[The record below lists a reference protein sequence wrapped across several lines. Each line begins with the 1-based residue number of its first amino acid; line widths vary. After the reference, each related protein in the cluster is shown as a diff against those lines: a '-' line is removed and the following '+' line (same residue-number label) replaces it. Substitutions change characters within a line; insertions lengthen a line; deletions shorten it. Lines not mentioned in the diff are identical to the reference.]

1 MCGIAGMV
9 SLTDRPL
16 PDVDL
21 VQTMMDRLAHRG
33 PDESGLYVNETRTV
47 CLGHRRLRIID
58 LHTGRQPLGNQDGS
72 VTVAFNGEIYGFQ
85 ALRRELEERGHRF
98 RTATDTEVI
107 VHLYE
112 DHGVEALHRLTGM
125 FAIALWDEV
134 SQRLLLAR
142 DRIGKKPLYYAIG
155 QNALV
160 FASEIDPLTAVPW
173 LSRDID
179 EQALDRYLTLG
190 YIPAPATIYAG
201 VQKLEAGEYLIVRK
215 GDLQRRHYWS
225 LSAVPPTRPV
235 AWPDAKAE
243 LVRRVREATR
253 VRLVSDVPI
262 GCFLSGGVDSSIVL
276 AMMAELS
283 DRPVRTF
290 SMGFAEE
297 QYSELPYA
305 RTLARHFGTDHHE
318 YVLEPNGVEVLDRL
332 VSHVGEPFA
341 DSSCLPTWYLAE
353 MTRKSVPVALTGDG
367 GDELFGGYGWYRTG
381 RLLNRLAV
389 VPPGAWRWIGHL
401 SSLSPVAG
409 LRRVTRLAD
418 VLTLPPGG
426 RYAWLRQ
433 QMTSEMKRRIYS
445 PEFFARTQGEAL
457 QWLAQRYDA
466 MPGDDQLNRM
476 MAADLASYM
485 AEDLLVK
492 VDRMSMAHSLE
503 CRSPLLD
510 SDVVTWALQ
519 VPSTLKI
526 AGRLMSV
533 NQRTPAGSKW
543 ILREAFRDRVPEG
556 FLERPKQG
564 FGVPLER
571 WFKSQMRDLLY
582 DRVLTGTVL
591 QSKRFNLKALPR
603 LVEEHIEGRANH
615 ASTLWALLVLSS
627 WGQHYRVCV

>member
-9 SLTDRPL
+9 SLTDGPL
-16 PDVDL
+16 QDVGL
-21 VQTMMDRLAHRG
+21 VRAMMDRLVHRG
-33 PDESGLYVNETRTV
+33 PDDSGVYVNRTQTV
-47 CLGHRRLRIID
+47 CLGHRRLGIID
-58 LHTGRQPLGNQDGS
+58 LHTGRQPLGNKDGS

-85 ALRRELEERGHRF
+85 ALRHELEVAGHHF

-112 DHGVEALHRLTGM
+112 DNGIEALHRLTGM
-125 FAIALWDEV
+125 FAIALWDEID
-134 SQRLLLAR
+134 QRLLLAR
-142 DRIGKKPLYYAIG
+142 DRIGKKPLYYAVG
-155 QNALV
+155 RNALV
-160 FASEIDPLTAVPW
+160 FASEIDALTAVPW
-173 LSRDID
+173 ISRDVD
-179 EQALDRYLTLG
+179 ELALDRYLTLG
-190 YIPAPATIYAG
+190 YIPAPATIYAE
-201 VQKLEAGEYLIVRK
+201 VKKLEAGEYLVVRK

-225 LSAVPPTRPV
+225 LSAVPGATPM

-243 LVRRVREATR
+243 IVKRVREATR

-276 AMMAELS
+276 AMMADLS

-290 SMGFAEE
+290 SVGFADE

-318 YVLEPNGVEVLDRL
+318 YVLEPNGIEVLDRM

-353 MTRKSVPVALTGDG
+353 MTRKSVTVALTGDG
-367 GDELFGGYGWYRTG
+367 GDELFGGYAWYRTG

-389 VPPGAWRWIGHL
+389 VPPTAWRWIGRLSGL
-401 SSLSPVAG
+401 SSAAG
-409 LRRVTRLAD
+409 LRRVARLAD
-418 VLTLPPGG
+418 VLTLPSAG
-426 RYAWLRQ
+426 RYARLRQ
-433 QMTSEMKRRIYS
+433 QTTCEIKQRIYS

-457 QWLAQRYDA
+457 GWLAQRYDA
-466 MPGDDQLNRM
+466 MPGNDSLNRM

-519 VPSTLKI
+519 VPSTLKMTE
-526 AGRLMSV
+526 RLTTV
-533 NQRTPAGSKW
+533 KQRTPAGSKW
-543 ILREAFRDRVPEG
+543 ILREAFRDRFPKG

-564 FGVPLER
+564 FGIPLER
-571 WFKSQMRDLLY
+571 WFKSQLRELLY
-582 DRVLTGTVL
+582 ERVLTGTVL
-591 QSKRFNLKALPR
+591 QSKRFNLEALPR
-603 LVEEHIEGRANH
+603 LVEEHVEGRANH

-627 WGQHYRVCV
+627 WGQHYGVRV

>member
-1 MCGIAGMV
+1 
-9 SLTDRPL
+9 
-16 PDVDL
+16 
-21 VQTMMDRLAHRG
+21 
-33 PDESGLYVNETRTV
+33 
-47 CLGHRRLRIID
+47 
-58 LHTGRQPLGNQDGS
+58 
-72 VTVAFNGEIYGFQ
+72 
-85 ALRRELEERGHRF
+85 
-98 RTATDTEVI
+98 
-107 VHLYE
+107 
-112 DHGVEALHRLTGM
+112 M
-125 FAIALWDEV
+125 FAIALWDEDN
-134 SQRLLLAR
+134 QCLLLAR

-155 QNALV
+155 PNALV
-160 FASEIDPLTAVPW
+160 FASEIDPLTTVPW

-179 EQALDRYLTLG
+179 ELALDRYLTLG

-215 GDLQRRHYWS
+215 GDLQRRQYWS
-225 LSAVPPTRPV
+225 LSAVPPTRSM

-283 DRPVRTF
+283 DRPVQTF

-305 RTLARHFGTDHHE
+305 RMLARHFGTDHHE

-389 VPPGAWRWIGHL
+389 VPPAAWRWIGHL
-401 SSLSPVAG
+401 SSLSPAAG
-409 LRRVTRLAD
+409 LRRVNRLAD
-418 VLTLPPGG
+418 VLTLTPGG

-433 QMTSEMKRRIYS
+433 QMPSEMKKRIYA

-457 QWLAQRYDA
+457 RWLAQRYDA
-466 MPGDDQLNRM
+466 MRGDDQLNRM

-519 VPSTLKI
+519 VPSTLKM
-526 AGRLMSV
+526 AGPLMSM
-533 NQRTPAGSKW
+533 NQRTPAGGKW
-543 ILREAFRDRVPEG
+543 ILREAFRDRFPEG

-571 WFKSQMRDLLY
+571 WFKSHLRDLLHE
-582 DRVLTGTVL
+582 RVLSGTVL
-591 QSKRFNLKALPR
+591 QSQRFNLKALPR
-603 LVEEHIEGRANH
+603 LVEEHVDGRADH

>member
-1 MCGIAGMV
+1 MV
-9 SLTDRPL
+9 
-16 PDVDL
+16 
-21 VQTMMDRLAHRG
+21 DRLVHRG
-33 PDESGLYVNETRTV
+33 PDESGLFVNKTHTV
-47 CLGHRRLRIID
+47 CLGHRRLSIID

-112 DHGVEALHRLTGM
+112 DDGEEALHRLTGM
-125 FAIALWDEV
+125 FAIALWDEDN
-134 SQRLLLAR
+134 QCLLLAR
-142 DRIGKKPLYYAIG
+142 DRLGKKPLYYAIG
-155 QNALV
+155 PDALV
-160 FASEIDPLTAVPW
+160 FASEIDPLTLVPW

-179 EQALDRYLTLG
+179 ELALDRFLTLG
-190 YIPAPATIYAG
+190 YIPAPATIYSG
-201 VQKLEAGEYLIVRK
+201 VQKLEAGEYLVVRK
-215 GDLQRRHYWS
+215 GNLQRRHYWS
-225 LSAVPPTRPV
+225 LNAVPPTSAV

-243 LVRRVREATR
+243 LVRRVRQATR

-290 SMGFAEE
+290 SMGFVEE

-332 VSHVGEPFA
+332 ISHVGEPFA

-367 GDELFGGYGWYRTG
+367 GDELFGGYRWYSTG

-389 VPPGAWRWIGHL
+389 VPPAVWRVIGRL
-401 SSLSPVAG
+401 SSLSSAAG
-409 LRRVTRLAD
+409 LRRVTKLAD
-418 VLTLPPGG
+418 VLTLHPGG
-426 RYAWLRQ
+426 RYARLRQ
-433 QMTSEMKRRIYS
+433 QMTSETKKRIYA

-457 QWLAQRYDA
+457 GWLAQRYDA

-510 SDVVTWALQ
+510 IDVVTLALQ
-519 VPSTLKI
+519 MPSALKI
-526 AGRLMSV
+526 AGPLIST
-533 NQRTPAGSKW
+533 NQRTSVGGKW
-543 ILREAFRDRVPEG
+543 ILREAFRDRFPEG

-571 WFKSQMRDLLY
+571 WFKSHMRDLLY
-582 DRVLTGTVL
+582 ERVLNGTVL
-591 QSKRFNLKALPR
+591 QSRRFNLKALHR
-603 LVEEHIEGRANH
+603 LVEEHFEGRADH

-627 WGQHYRVCV
+627 WGQHYHVCV

>member
-16 PDVDL
+16 EDVEL
-21 VQTMMDRLAHRG
+21 VRTMMDRLVHRG
-33 PDESGLYVNETRTV
+33 PDESGVYVNETHTV
-47 CLGHRRLRIID
+47 CLGHRRLSIID

-85 ALRRELEERGHRF
+85 ALRRELEERGHHF

-112 DHGVEALHRLTGM
+112 DFGEAALQRLTGM
-125 FAIALWDEV
+125 FAIALWDEDN
-134 SQRLLLAR
+134 QCLLLAR
-142 DRIGKKPLYYAIG
+142 DRLGKKPLYYAIG
-155 QNALV
+155 PNALV
-160 FASEIDPLTAVPW
+160 FASELDPLTAVPW

-179 EQALDRYLTLG
+179 EMALDRYLTLG

-215 GDLQRRHYWS
+215 GDLQRWRYWS
-225 LSAVPPTRPV
+225 LSAVPPTSPV
-235 AWPDAKAE
+235 AWPDVKGE

-332 VSHVGEPFA
+332 VSHIGEPFA

-367 GDELFGGYGWYRTG
+367 GDELFGGYAWYRTG
-381 RLLNRLAV
+381 HFLNRLAV
-389 VPPGAWRWIGHL
+389 VPPAVWRGIGRL
-401 SSLSPVAG
+401 SSLLPGAG
-409 LRRVTRLAD
+409 LRRVNRLAN
-418 VLTLPPGG
+418 VLTLLPGG

-433 QMTSEMKRRIYS
+433 QMSSEIKKRIYT

-457 QWLAQRYDA
+457 GWLGQRYDA
-466 MPGDDQLNRM
+466 MPGDDSLNRM

-510 SDVVTWALQ
+510 SDVVTLALQ
-519 VPSTLKI
+519 MPSTLKI
-526 AGRLMSV
+526 AGPLMSMKP
-533 NQRTPAGSKW
+533 RKPAGGKW
-543 ILREAFRDRVPEG
+543 ILREAFRDRFPEG

-571 WFKSQMRDLLY
+571 WFKSHMRDLLY
-582 DRVLTGTVL
+582 ERVLSGTVL
-591 QSKRFNLKALPR
+591 QSKRFNLKSLHG
-603 LVEEHIEGRANH
+603 LVEEHVEGRANH
-615 ASTLWALLVLSS
+615 APTLWALLVLSS
-627 WGQHYRVCV
+627 WGQHYRVRV

>member
-16 PDVDL
+16 EDVEL
-21 VQTMMDRLAHRG
+21 VRTMMDRLVHRG
-33 PDESGLYVNETRTV
+33 PDESGVYVNETHTV
-47 CLGHRRLRIID
+47 CLGHRRLSIID
-58 LHTGRQPLGNQDGS
+58 LQTGRQPLGNQDGS

-85 ALRRELEERGHRF
+85 ALRRELEERGHHF

-112 DHGVEALHRLTGM
+112 DFGEAALQRLTGM
-125 FAIALWDEV
+125 FAIALWDEDN
-134 SQRLLLAR
+134 QCLLLAR
-142 DRIGKKPLYYAIG
+142 DRLGKKPLYYAIG
-155 QNALV
+155 PNALV
-160 FASEIDPLTAVPW
+160 FASELDPLTSVPW

-179 EQALDRYLTLG
+179 EMALDRYLTLG

-215 GDLQRRHYWS
+215 GDLQRRRYWS
-225 LSAVPPTRPV
+225 LSAVPPTSPV
-235 AWPDAKAE
+235 AWPDVKGE

-332 VSHVGEPFA
+332 VSHIGEPFA

-367 GDELFGGYGWYRTG
+367 GDELFGGYAWYRTG
-381 RLLNRLAV
+381 RLLSRLAV
-389 VPPGAWRWIGHL
+389 VPPVVWRGIGRL
-401 SSLSPVAG
+401 SSLLPGAG
-409 LRRVTRLAD
+409 LRRVNRLAD
-418 VLTLPPGG
+418 VMTLLPGG

-433 QMTSEMKRRIYS
+433 QMSSEIKKRIYA
-445 PEFFARTQGEAL
+445 PEFFTRTQGEAL
-457 QWLAQRYDA
+457 GWLGQRYDA
-466 MPGDDQLNRM
+466 MPGDDSLNRM

-510 SDVVTWALQ
+510 SDVVTLALQ
-519 VPSTLKI
+519 IPSTLKI
-526 AGRLMSV
+526 GGPLISR
-533 NQRTPAGSKW
+533 NQRTPVGGKW
-543 ILREAFRDRVPEG
+543 ILREAFRDRFPEG

-571 WFKSQMRDLLY
+571 WFKSHMRDLLY
-582 DRVLTGTVL
+582 ERVLSGTVL
-591 QSKRFNLKALPR
+591 QSKRFNLKSLHG
-603 LVEEHIEGRANH
+603 LVEEHVEGRANH
-615 ASTLWALLVLSS
+615 APTLWALLVLSS
-627 WGQHYRVCV
+627 WGQHYRVRV

>member
-16 PDVDL
+16 QNVDL
-21 VQTMMDRLAHRG
+21 VRTMMDRLVHRG
-33 PDESGLYVNETRTV
+33 PDDSGVYVNNTKTV
-47 CLGHRRLRIID
+47 CLGHRRLGIID
-58 LHTGRQPLGNQDGS
+58 LHTGRQPLGNKDGS
-72 VTVAFNGEIYGFQ
+72 VTVAFNGEIYGYQ
-85 ALRRELEERGHRF
+85 TLRRALEGAGHRF

-125 FAIALWDEV
+125 FAIALWDDV
-134 SQRLLLAR
+134 NQSLLLAR
-142 DRIGKKPLYYAIG
+142 DRIGKKPLYYAVG
-155 QNALV
+155 PDALV
-160 FASEIDPLTAVPW
+160 FASEIDALTAVPW
-173 LSRDID
+173 ISRDID
-179 EQALDRYLTLG
+179 ELALDRYLTLG

-201 VQKLEAGEYLIVRK
+201 VQKLEAGEYLVAQK
-215 GDLQRRHYWS
+215 GDLQHRHYWS
-225 LSAVPPTRPV
+225 LSAVPPARPI

-243 LVRRVREATR
+243 LVRHVREATR
-253 VRLVSDVPI
+253 ARLVSDVPI

-283 DRPVRTF
+283 DRPVQTF
-290 SMGFAEE
+290 SVGFADEL
-297 QYSELPYA
+297 YSELPYA

-318 YVLEPNGVEVLDRL
+318 FVLEPNGVEVLDRL
-332 VSHVGEPFA
+332 VPHVGEPFA
-341 DSSCLPTWYLAE
+341 DSSCLPTWYLAD
-353 MTRKSVPVALTGDG
+353 MTRKSVTVALTGDG

-389 VPPGAWRWIGHL
+389 VPPAAWRWIGHL
-401 SSLSPVAG
+401 SSLSSAAG
-409 LRRVTRLAD
+409 LRRVARLAD
-418 VLTLPPGG
+418 VLTLSTAG
-426 RYAWLRQ
+426 RYARLRE
-433 QMTSEMKRRIYS
+433 QMTSEVKKRIYT

-457 QWLAQRYDA
+457 GWLAKRYGA
-466 MPGDDQLNRM
+466 MPDDDSLNRM

-510 SDVVTWALQ
+510 SDVITWALQ
-519 VPSTLKI
+519 IPSTLKI
-526 AGRLMSV
+526 AGPLRTV
-533 NQRTPAGSKW
+533 NQRTPAGGKW
-543 ILREAFRDRVPEG
+543 ILREAFRDRFPEG

-571 WFKSQMRDLLY
+571 WFKSQLRDLLHE
-582 DRVLTGTVL
+582 RVLSGSVL
-591 QSKRFNLKALPR
+591 QSERFNLKALPR
-603 LVEEHIEGRANH
+603 LVEEHVEGRKNH

-627 WGQHYRVCV
+627 WGHHYRVCV

>member
-16 PDVDL
+16 EDVEL
-21 VQTMMDRLAHRG
+21 VRTMMDRLVHRG
-33 PDESGLYVNETRTV
+33 PDESGVYVNETHTV
-47 CLGHRRLRIID
+47 CLGHRRLSIID

-85 ALRRELEERGHRF
+85 ALRRELEERGHHF

-112 DHGVEALHRLTGM
+112 DFGEAALQRLTGM
-125 FAIALWDEV
+125 FAIALWDED
-134 SQRLLLAR
+134 SQCLLLAR
-142 DRIGKKPLYYAIG
+142 DRLGKKPLYYAIG
-155 QNALV
+155 PNALV
-160 FASEIDPLTAVPW
+160 FASELDPLTAVPW

-179 EQALDRYLTLG
+179 EMALDRYLTLG

-215 GDLQRRHYWS
+215 GDLQRWRYWS
-225 LSAVPPTRPV
+225 LSAVPPTSPV
-235 AWPDAKAE
+235 AWPDVKGE

-332 VSHVGEPFA
+332 VSHIGEPFA

-367 GDELFGGYGWYRTG
+367 GDELFGGYAWYRTG
-381 RLLNRLAV
+381 RLLSRLAV
-389 VPPGAWRWIGHL
+389 VPPVVWRGIGRL
-401 SSLSPVAG
+401 SSLLPGAG
-409 LRRVTRLAD
+409 LRRVNRLAD
-418 VLTLPPGG
+418 VMTLLPGG

-433 QMTSEMKRRIYS
+433 QMSSEIKKRIYA
-445 PEFFARTQGEAL
+445 PEFFTRTQGEAL
-457 QWLAQRYDA
+457 GWLGQRYDA
-466 MPGDDQLNRM
+466 MPGDDSLNRM

-510 SDVVTWALQ
+510 SDVVTLALQ
-519 VPSTLKI
+519 IPSTLKI
-526 AGRLMSV
+526 GGPLISR
-533 NQRTPAGSKW
+533 NQRTPVGGKW
-543 ILREAFRDRVPEG
+543 ILREAFRDRFPEG

-571 WFKSQMRDLLY
+571 WFKSHMRDLLY
-582 DRVLTGTVL
+582 ERVLSGTVL
-591 QSKRFNLKALPR
+591 QSKRFNLKSLHG
-603 LVEEHIEGRANH
+603 LVEEHVEGRANH
-615 ASTLWALLVLSS
+615 APTLWALLVLSS
-627 WGQHYRVCV
+627 WGQHYRVRV

>member
-1 MCGIAGMV
+1 MCGIAGIV

-16 PDVDL
+16 EDVEL
-21 VQTMMDRLAHRG
+21 VRTMMDRLVHRG
-33 PDESGLYVNETRTV
+33 PDESGVYVNETHTV
-47 CLGHRRLRIID
+47 CLGHRRLSIID
-58 LHTGRQPLGNQDGS
+58 LQTGRQPLGNQDGS

-85 ALRRELEERGHRF
+85 ALRRELEERGHHF

-112 DHGVEALHRLTGM
+112 DFGEAALQRLTGM
-125 FAIALWDEV
+125 FAIALWDEDN
-134 SQRLLLAR
+134 QCLLLAR
-142 DRIGKKPLYYAIG
+142 DRLGKKPLYYAIG
-155 QNALV
+155 PNALV
-160 FASEIDPLTAVPW
+160 FASELDPLTAVPW

-179 EQALDRYLTLG
+179 EMALDRYLTLG

-201 VQKLEAGEYLIVRK
+201 VQKLEAGEYLIIRK
-215 GDLQRRHYWS
+215 GDLQRRRYWS
-225 LSAVPPTRPV
+225 LSAVPPTSPV
-235 AWPDAKAE
+235 AWPDVKGE

-332 VSHVGEPFA
+332 VSHIGEPFA

-367 GDELFGGYGWYRTG
+367 GDELFGGYAWYRTG
-381 RLLNRLAV
+381 HFLNRLAV
-389 VPPGAWRWIGHL
+389 VPPAVWRGIGRL
-401 SSLSPVAG
+401 SSLLPGAG
-409 LRRVTRLAD
+409 LRRVNRLAN
-418 VLTLPPGG
+418 VLTLLPGG

-433 QMTSEMKRRIYS
+433 QMSSEIKKRIYTL
-445 PEFFARTQGEAL
+445 EFFARTQGEAL
-457 QWLAQRYDA
+457 GWLGQRYDA
-466 MPGDDQLNRM
+466 MPGDDSLNRM

-510 SDVVTWALQ
+510 SDVVTLALQ
-519 VPSTLKI
+519 IPSTLKI
-526 AGRLMSV
+526 GGPLISR
-533 NQRTPAGSKW
+533 NQRTPVGGKW
-543 ILREAFRDRVPEG
+543 ILREAFRDRFPEG

-571 WFKSQMRDLLY
+571 WFKSHMRDLLCE
-582 DRVLTGTVL
+582 RVLSGTVL
-591 QSKRFNLKALPR
+591 QSKRFNLKSLHG

-627 WGQHYRVCV
+627 WGQHYRVHV

>member
-16 PDVDL
+16 EDVEL
-21 VQTMMDRLAHRG
+21 VRTMMDRLVHRG
-33 PDESGLYVNETRTV
+33 PDESGVYVNETHTV
-47 CLGHRRLRIID
+47 CLGHRRLSIID

-85 ALRRELEERGHRF
+85 ALRRELEERGHHF

-112 DHGVEALHRLTGM
+112 DFGEAALQRLTGM
-125 FAIALWDEV
+125 FAIALWDEDN
-134 SQRLLLAR
+134 QCLLLAR
-142 DRIGKKPLYYAIG
+142 DRLGKKPLYYAIG
-155 QNALV
+155 PNALV
-160 FASEIDPLTAVPW
+160 FASELDPLTAVPW

-179 EQALDRYLTLG
+179 EMALDRYLTLG

-215 GDLQRRHYWS
+215 GDLQRWRYWS
-225 LSAVPPTRPV
+225 LSAVPPTSPV
-235 AWPDAKAE
+235 AWPDVKGE

-332 VSHVGEPFA
+332 VSHIGEPFA

-367 GDELFGGYGWYRTG
+367 GDELFGGYAWYRTG
-381 RLLNRLAV
+381 RLLSRLAV
-389 VPPGAWRWIGHL
+389 VPPVVWRGIGRL
-401 SSLSPVAG
+401 SSLLPGAG
-409 LRRVTRLAD
+409 LRRVNRLAD
-418 VLTLPPGG
+418 VMTLLPGG

-433 QMTSEMKRRIYS
+433 QMSSEIKKRIYA
-445 PEFFARTQGEAL
+445 PEFCTRTQGEAL
-457 QWLAQRYDA
+457 
-466 MPGDDQLNRM
+466 
-476 MAADLASYM
+476 
-485 AEDLLVK
+485 
-492 VDRMSMAHSLE
+492 
-503 CRSPLLD
+503 
-510 SDVVTWALQ
+510 
-519 VPSTLKI
+519 
-526 AGRLMSV
+526 
-533 NQRTPAGSKW
+533 
-543 ILREAFRDRVPEG
+543 
-556 FLERPKQG
+556 
-564 FGVPLER
+564 
-571 WFKSQMRDLLY
+571 
-582 DRVLTGTVL
+582 
-591 QSKRFNLKALPR
+591 
-603 LVEEHIEGRANH
+603 
-615 ASTLWALLVLSS
+615 
-627 WGQHYRVCV
+627 

>member
-16 PDVDL
+16 EDVDL
-21 VQTMMDRLAHRG
+21 VRTMMDRLVHRG
-33 PDESGLYVNETRTV
+33 PDESGVYVNKTHTV
-47 CLGHRRLRIID
+47 CLGHRRLSIID
-58 LHTGRQPLGNQDGS
+58 LQTGRQPLGNQDGS

-85 ALRRELEERGHRF
+85 ALRRELEERGHHF

-112 DHGVEALHRLTGM
+112 DFGEAALQRLTGM
-125 FAIALWDEV
+125 FAIALWDEDN
-134 SQRLLLAR
+134 QCLLLAR
-142 DRIGKKPLYYAIG
+142 DRLGKKPLYYAIG
-155 QNALV
+155 PNALV
-160 FASEIDPLTAVPW
+160 FASELDPLTTVPW

-179 EQALDRYLTLG
+179 EMALDRYLTLG

-215 GDLQRRHYWS
+215 GDLQRRRYWS
-225 LSAVPPTRPV
+225 LSAVPPTSPV
-235 AWPDAKAE
+235 AWPDVKGE

-332 VSHVGEPFA
+332 VSHIGEPFA

-367 GDELFGGYGWYRTG
+367 GDELFGGYAWYRTG
-381 RLLNRLAV
+381 HLLNRLAV
-389 VPPGAWRWIGHL
+389 VPPAVWRGIGRL
-401 SSLSPVAG
+401 SSLLPGAG
-409 LRRVTRLAD
+409 LRRVNRLAN
-418 VLTLPPGG
+418 VLTLLPGG

-433 QMTSEMKRRIYS
+433 QMSSEIKKRIYA
-445 PEFFARTQGEAL
+445 PEFFTRTQGEAL
-457 QWLAQRYDA
+457 GWLGQRYDA
-466 MPGDDQLNRM
+466 MPGDDSLNRM

-510 SDVVTWALQ
+510 SDVVTLALQ
-519 VPSTLKI
+519 IPSTLKI
-526 AGRLMSV
+526 GGPLISR
-533 NQRTPAGSKW
+533 NQRTPVGGKW
-543 ILREAFRDRVPEG
+543 ILREAFRDRFPEG

-571 WFKSQMRDLLY
+571 WFKSHMRDLLY
-582 DRVLTGTVL
+582 ERVLSGTVL
-591 QSKRFNLKALPR
+591 QSKRFNLKSLHG

-627 WGQHYRVCV
+627 WGQHYGVCV